1 MQETIFYVAAGE
13 TLGVVRDYANA
24 KTMAAP
30 TLVRGVSAL
39 LRMRLFAHREG
50 LEPYPMEA
58 LGGIVRWQ
66 WAMDTDFNEA
76 TAYKLQADNA
86 GITLSEVTDDIDGD
100 EYTYTEVSI
109 PMPEMNTVEL
119 AEWIG
124 TDKTKNGL
132 HGELVGYDAT
142 GAEVY
147 ILQVENFTF
156 RNRITSIGS
165 PTPVSA
171 DYLTAS
177 QVAALIAAGLDCQ
190 FSQDGEHWHPGQDE
204 ADTWLRLRVSGSGG
218 PWSDAILLPT
228 GATGPRGRDSYMY
241 VAYASSSGGD
251 NFSLV
256 QANNLKWR
264 AEIHTDAEM
273 EELTAADFAGRWV
286 KYIGDDGTGVGDMK
300 TSVYDT
306 DGDGVVDR
314 AVRANTADAVNWA
327 DVQSRPETFAPSAHG
342 HGMADIT
349 DPVRQRTRSETN
361 PNTLYLD
368 IPVLFN
374 SSTQSSATLAIDF
387 PRILETHG
395 GTAYSGKSGDCLTW
409 EYHVKCSAEVTSVAV
424 GGLESTM
431 EAISIPERLR
441 LVDNSATWH
450 VFAIR
455 GLYKSG
461 AANSLRLQVNY
472 CYSYGA

>member
-13 TLGVVRDYANA
+13 TLGSVRDFANA
-24 KTMAAP
+24 KSASPP

-50 LEPYPMEA
+50 IEPYPLEA
-58 LGGIVRWQ
+58 LDGIVRWQ

-86 GITLSEVTDDIDGD
+86 AIEVGEVTDDIDGD
-100 EYTYTEVSI
+100 EYIYTEVSI

-124 TDKTKNGL
+124 TDRSKNGL
-132 HGELVGYDAT
+132 HGELVGYDAN
-142 GAEVY
+142 GSEVF
-147 ILQVENFTF
+147 ILQVENFTL
-156 RNRITSIGS
+156 RNRITSIGE

-190 FSQDGEHWHPGQDE
+190 FSHEGDHWHPEQDE
-204 ADTWLRLRVSGSGG
+204 GDAWLRMRVTGSGG

-228 GATGPRGRDSYMY
+228 GATGPRGRDSYTY
-241 VAYASSSGGD
+241 VAYASSANGD
-251 NFSLV
+251 NFSLT

-264 AEIHTDAEM
+264 AEIHLDYEP
-273 EELTAADFAGRWV
+273 EDLSAADFAGKWV
-286 KYIGDDGTGVGDMK
+286 KYIGDDGTGVGDMTK
-300 TSVYDT
+300 AVYDT

-314 AVRANTADAVNWA
+314 AIRANTADAVNWA
-327 DVQSRPETFAPSAHG
+327 DVQNKPDGFAPSAHS
-342 HGMADIT
+342 HGMADIS
-349 DPVRQRTRSETN
+349 DPVRQRTMSGANPET
-361 PNTLYLD
+361 LCLD
-368 IPVLFN
+368 IPVVIN
-374 SSTQSSATLAIDF
+374 TTTQSGATLSIDF
-387 PRILETHG
+387 PHILVKHG
-395 GTAYSGKSGDCLTW
+395 GEAYTGRSGDCLTW

-424 GGLESTM
+424 GGLQSTM
-431 EAISIPERLR
+431 EAVGIPERLR
-441 LVDNSATWH
+441 LMDNAPTWH
-450 VFAIR
+450 VFTVR
-455 GLYKSG
+455 GIYKSG
-461 AANSLRLQVNY
+461 AANGLRLQVNY

>member
-13 TLGVVRDYANA
+13 TLGSVRDFANA
-24 KTMAAP
+24 KSASPP

-50 LEPYPMEA
+50 LEPYPVDA

-86 GITLSEVTDDIDGD
+86 AIEISEVDDEIDGD

-124 TDKTKNGL
+124 TDRSKNGL
-132 HGELVGYDAT
+132 HGELVGYDSS
-142 GAEVY
+142 GSEVF
-147 ILQVENFTF
+147 ILQVENFTL
-156 RNRITSIGS
+156 RNRITSIGE

-177 QVAALIAAGLDCQ
+177 QVAALIASGLECQ
-190 FSQDGEHWHPGQDE
+190 FSIDGDHWHPEQDE
-204 ADTWLRLRVSGSGG
+204 ADTWLRLRVSGSSG

-241 VAYASSSGGD
+241 VAYASSANGD
-251 NFSLV
+251 NFSLT

-264 AEIHTDAEM
+264 AEIHTDE
-273 EELTAADFAGRWV
+273 ELDELTAADFAGKWV

-300 TSVYDT
+300 ASVYDT
-306 DGDGVVDR
+306 DADGVVDR

-327 DVQSRPETFAPSAHG
+327 DVQSRPETFAPSAHV
-342 HGMADIT
+342 HGMSEIS
-349 DPVRQRTRSETN
+349 DPVRQRTRTEAN
-361 PNTLYLD
+361 PDTLYLD
-368 IPVLFN
+368 VPVMIN
-374 SSTQSSATLAIDF
+374 SATQSGATLAIDF
-387 PRILETHG
+387 PQVLETHG
-395 GTAYSGKSGDCLTW
+395 GEAYAGKAGDCLTW

-424 GGLESTM
+424 GGLGSTM
-431 EAISIPERLR
+431 EAVSIPDRLR

-450 VFAIR
+450 VFAVR

-461 AANSLRLQVNY
+461 AANNLRLQVNY
-472 CYSYGA
+472 CYSYGG

>member
-13 TLGVVRDYANA
+13 TLGAVRDFANA
-24 KTMAAP
+24 KSAAPP

-50 LEPYPMEA
+50 LEPYPIDA
-58 LGGIVRWQ
+58 LDGIVRWQ

-86 GITLSEVTDDIDGD
+86 AIEISEVADEIDGD
-100 EYTYTEVSI
+100 EYSYTEVSI

-124 TDKTKNGL
+124 TDRSKNGL
-132 HGELVGYDAT
+132 HGELVGYDSS
-142 GAEVY
+142 GSEVF
-147 ILQVENFTF
+147 ILQVENFTL
-156 RNRITSIGS
+156 RNRITSIGE

-190 FSQDGEHWHPGQDE
+190 FSADGDHWHPEQDE
-204 ADTWLRLRVSGSGG
+204 ADTWLRLRVSGSSG

-241 VAYASSSGGD
+241 VAYASSANGD
-251 NFSLV
+251 NFSLT

-273 EELTAADFAGRWV
+273 EELAAADFAGRWV
-286 KYIGDDGTGVGDMK
+286 KYIGDDGAGVGDMK
-300 TSVYDT
+300 ASVYDT
-306 DGDGVVDR
+306 DADGVVDR

-327 DVQSRPETFAPSAHG
+327 DVQSRPETFAPSAHR
-342 HGMADIT
+342 HGMSEIS
-349 DPVRQRTRSETN
+349 DPVRQRTRTEAN
-361 PNTLYLD
+361 PDTLYLD
-368 IPVLFN
+368 VPVMIN
-374 SSTQSSATLAIDF
+374 SATQSGATLNIDF
-387 PRILETHG
+387 PHVLETHG
-395 GTAYSGKSGDCLTW
+395 GSAYTGRQGDCLTW

-424 GGLESTM
+424 GGLGSTM
-431 EAISIPERLR
+431 EAVSIPDRLR

-450 VFAIR
+450 VFAVR

-461 AANSLRLQVNY
+461 AANNLRLQVNY
-472 CYSYGA
+472 CYSYGG